1 MRLLVVDDD
10 PAIRAAL
17 GRALRVDG
25 YVVDEAQ
32 DGDGALERIAI
43 GSPDAVILDVLM
55 PGRDGLDVCRTMRA
69 AGDWTPVL
77 MLTARDDIEDRIGG
91 LDAGADDYLP
101 KPFALAEL
109 QARVRALLR
118 RVGTESGREVL
129 RFADLELDTGTLE
142 ARRGDRLLELT
153 RIEHALLELLLRN
166 ARRVLPRDLILERV
180 WNSAY
185 APLSNSLEVYVGHLR
200 RKTEAD
206 DEPRLVQTVR
216 GVGYVLRERR

>member
-1 MRLLVVDDD
+1 M
-10 PAIRAAL
+10 
-17 GRALRVDG
+17 
-25 YVVDEAQ
+25 
-32 DGDGALERIAI
+32 
-43 GSPDAVILDVLM
+43 ILDVLM

-129 RFADLELDTGTLE
+129 RFADLEFDTGTLE

-200 RKTEAD
+200 RKTEAAG
-206 DEPRLVQTVR
+206 EPRLVQTVR